1 MAERDCQ
8 SRVVRSIGVQMY
20 TMDITPPLTSQRAA
34 ILDFLRRELAAGRA
48 PSLADVAERF
58 GFASRNAAHK
68 HVQAL
73 LAEGLLE
80 QAPGRKRALQL
91 PGGPADLL
99 PLAVLGRVAAG
110 LPIGADIGLDV
121 APEDRLWLDRRLFSP
136 SPDYL
141 LKVQGDSMIDD
152 GILDGDLV
160 GVHRTSDA
168 RDGQTVI
175 ARIDGEITIKRLR
188 RERRRIQLLPRNP
201 AHAPIEIE
209 AGQDFAI
216 EGVYCG
222 LVRQG

>member
-1 MAERDCQ
+1 
-8 SRVVRSIGVQMY
+8 MY
-20 TMDITPPLTSQRAA
+20 TMDITPPLTTQRVA
-34 ILDFLRRELAAGRA
+34 ILDFLRRELTAGRA
-48 PSLADVAERF
+48 PSLADVAEKF

-80 QAPGRKRALQL
+80 QAPGRKRTLQL

-110 LPIGADIGLDV
+110 LPIGADIGLEV

-160 GVHRTSDA
+160 GVHRTTDA
-168 RDGQTVI
+168 RNGQTVI
-175 ARIDGEITIKRLR
+175 ARIDGEVTIKRLR

>member
-1 MAERDCQ
+1 
-8 SRVVRSIGVQMY
+8 
-20 TMDITPPLTSQRAA
+20 MDAIDHLPPQRAA
-34 ILDFLRRELAAGRA
+34 VLAFLQRELVAGRS
-48 PSLADVAERF
+48 PSLAEIALAF
-58 GFASRNAAHK
+58 GFASRNAAQK

-73 LAEGLLE
+73 VADGLLE
-80 QAPGRKRALQL
+80 QATGRSRGLRL

-110 LPIGADIGLDV
+110 QPIGADIGLGAD
-121 APEDRLWLDRRLFSP
+121 PDDRLWLDRRLFSP
-136 SPDYL
+136 TPDYL

-160 GVHRTSDA
+160 GVQRSAEA

-175 ARIDGEITIKRLR
+175 ARIDGELTIKRLQRSAR
-188 RERRRIQLLPRNP
+188 RLRLLPRNP

-209 AGQDFAI
+209 RGQDFAI

-222 LVRQG
+222 LLRQG